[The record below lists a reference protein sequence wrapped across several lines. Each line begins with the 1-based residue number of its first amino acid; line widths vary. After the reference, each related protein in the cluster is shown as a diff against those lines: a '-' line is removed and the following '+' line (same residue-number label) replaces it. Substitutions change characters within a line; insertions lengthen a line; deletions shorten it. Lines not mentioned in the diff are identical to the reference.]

1 MKDSQ
6 INTLPATSIQPEWI
20 RISEACRL
28 SSVTKPV
35 MYQWMQRGLV
45 KNFSNRQRG
54 QIKGARLVN
63 LESLRSFLESR
74 ATGGKAQA

>member
-1 MKDSQ
+1 MTAPKYKPS
-6 INTLPATSIQPEWI
+6 PATGIQPEWI

-28 SSVTKPV
+28 ASVTKPV
-35 MYQWMQRGLV
+35 LYQWINRGLV

-63 LESLRSFLESR
+63 LDSLRQFLESQ
-74 ATGGKAQA
+74 ASGGRSE